1 MKKISAVI
9 CELNPAHEGHK
20 FIINE
25 ARKRSEYVMAIMSG
39 NFVQRAETA
48 IYDKYT
54 RAKMALDIGADLV
67 IELPFPW
74 SSASAE
80 YFASAG
86 VEIAEKLGA
95 EILVFGSECG
105 NKDALMR
112 AADIL
117 KRDEFNAPLPAGI
130 RAAELRQKMLKE
142 ADPTL
147 PENIIST
154 ANDIL
159 GVEYCKNL
167 KNADP
172 CPIKRISCESA
183 TSIRKTMSENKGDHL
198 NATFAEKIFD
208 MEFTKFRMLRHPEV
222 GYAECGGGVGER
234 LLDAAY
240 KAKNGNHMLELAAT
254 KQYTDARLRR
264 AALFALTEVMIS
276 ELKESPLFTTL
287 LAANS
292 KGREILSDIR
302 RRKPLEIITKPS
314 DGLKTDGK
322 VLEQFKLSVF
332 ADTLY
337 ALCSGS
343 DRDHFMKASPI
354 IID

>member
-20 FIINE
+20 FIIDE
-25 ARKRSEYVMAIMSG
+25 AKNRSEYVVAVMSG
-39 NFVQRAETA
+39 NFVQRAEIA
-48 IYDKYT
+48 IYDKYK
-54 RAKMALDIGADLV
+54 RAKSAIDIGADLV
-67 IELPFPW
+67 LELPFPW

-86 VEIAEKLGA
+86 VVIAEKIGA
-95 EILVFGSECG
+95 ELLVFGSECG
-105 NKDALMR
+105 DKEALVR
-112 AADIL
+112 ASNIL
-117 KRDEFNAPLPAGI
+117 KGEEFNTPLPAGV
-130 RAAELRQKMLKE
+130 RAAEIRQKMLRD

-167 KNADP
+167 KNAEP

-183 TSIRKTMSENKGDHL
+183 TSIRKTMSENKGNHI
-198 NATFAEKIFD
+198 NATFAEKIFE
-208 MEFTKFRMLRHPEV
+208 MEFTKFRLLRYPEV

-240 KAKNGNHMLELAAT
+240 KAIDGSHMFELAAT

-264 AALFALTEVMIS
+264 AALFALTEVMIT
-276 ELKESPLFTTL
+276 ELKESPLFTTV

-292 KGREILSDIR
+292 KGREILSDMR

-314 DGLKTDGK
+314 DGFKTEGK
-322 VLEQFKLSVF
+322 VLDQFKLSAF

-337 ALCSGS
+337 ALCAGAE
-343 DRDHFMKASPI
+343 RDHFMKASPI
-354 IID
+354 IVD